1 MSDLTFSPNGN
12 GQWTMTRSYPVG
24 ADETGSDHYRYV
36 RTQPANV
43 AKITGTYLDKNGR
56 EITTGTVI
64 MNEIGIGY
72 AWPTQALFGRLAT
85 CDR

>member
-1 MSDLTFSPNGN
+1 MSDLTFRQNGT
-12 GQWTMTRSYPVG
+12 GQWTMVRTFTVG
-24 ADETGSDHYRYV
+24 PDETGDACYRFV
-36 RTQPANV
+36 RTPPANL